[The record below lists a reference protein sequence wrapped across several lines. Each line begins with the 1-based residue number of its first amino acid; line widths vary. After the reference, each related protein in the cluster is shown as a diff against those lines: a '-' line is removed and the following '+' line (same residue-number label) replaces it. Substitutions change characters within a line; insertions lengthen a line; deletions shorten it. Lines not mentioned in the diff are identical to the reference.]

1 MKLLGF
7 TVGTHQLVKRPTAV
21 HTLVAM
27 PNGSNRVLT
36 SVKQMVVSTLL
47 VETNFKYKFLLHGS
61 LHGCTCT

>member
-21 HTLVAM
+21 HTLVTM

-36 SVKQMVVSTLL
+36 SVKQMVVSTR
-47 VETNFKYKFLLHGS
+47 
-61 LHGCTCT
+61 